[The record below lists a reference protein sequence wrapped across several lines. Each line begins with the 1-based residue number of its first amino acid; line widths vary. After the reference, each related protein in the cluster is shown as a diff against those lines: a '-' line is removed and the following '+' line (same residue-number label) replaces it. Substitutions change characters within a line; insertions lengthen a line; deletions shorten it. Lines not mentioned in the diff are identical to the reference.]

1 MPQKQLSPDQVGR
14 VLKLDAPK
22 RYEHFIKQA
31 VAWRLVW
38 GLWDDGWVSGQTSD
52 GVDAFPVWPAR
63 EYAAFCAVDEWKNSQ
78 ERPIL
83 LPNLLDEILP
93 NLLDA
98 GDKLA
103 VFPTPW
109 DRAVF
114 VDPKQVL
121 GDLDLEIGKYK

>member
-1 MPQKQLSPDQVGR
+1 MPQK
-14 VLKLDAPK
+14 KLTDVQIEAILHLEAPK

-38 GLWDDGWVSGQTSD
+38 GLWNEGWVSGQTSE

-63 EYAAFCAVDEWKNSQ
+63 EYAAFCAVDEWRDSQ
-78 ERPIL
+78 PRPIL
-83 LPNLLDEILP
+83 LPNLLDEIIP
-93 NLLDA
+93 NISEA
-98 GDKLA
+98 GDKLG

-114 VDPKQVL
+114 VDPNQVL
-121 GDLDLEIGKYK
+121 GDLEIEIAKYE